1 MQPESRGKK
10 KAAVKKRQECSC
22 KADAKGVRQF
32 NAEVIEMHHT
42 EEEGRWRKAGMKG
55 IRERGM

>member
-1 MQPESRGKK
+1 MER
-10 KAAVKKRQECSC
+10 RECSC

-42 EEEGRWRKAGMKG
+42 EEEKADGGKQG
-55 IRERGM
+55 

>member
-42 EEEGRWRKAGMKG
+42 EEEKADGGKQG
-55 IRERGM
+55 